1 MMMRYKSSNEIRKM
15 TEDELENYETQLV
28 REQLKLKADLKK
40 NTNALAETKRQWR
53 IREHKE

>member
-1 MMMRYKSSNEIRKM
+1 MRYKSSNEIRKM